1 MIDCQMNTP
10 HLATLGAR
18 EIPRSEFIASLQEL
32 IHCAPITDWQFDPDL
47 FI

>member
-1 MIDCQMNTP
+1 MIDCQMSTP
-10 HLATLGAR
+10 HLVSLGAR

-32 IHCAPITDWQFDPDL
+32 IHYAPVTEWKLDQDL